1 MHAPMISAE
10 PSHPQNF
17 PPSRLHVHSSC
28 SAAVAA
34 CHTSFIDAAAPLGH
48 LILSCFRRF
57 VHDRREGEV
66 NALSWLEGR
75 IMGIDELL
83 GGHRKAVLDLA
94 VKHGARHVRIF
105 GSVARGS
112 AGPTSDIDVL
122 VSMDRGRSL
131 LDLCALGDDLE
142 DLLGRKVDI
151 LTEAAISPCLRD
163 RILSEAIAL

>member
-1 MHAPMISAE
+1 
-10 PSHPQNF
+10 
-17 PPSRLHVHSSC
+17 
-28 SAAVAA
+28 
-34 CHTSFIDAAAPLGH
+34 
-48 LILSCFRRF
+48 
-57 VHDRREGEV
+57 
-66 NALSWLEGR
+66 
-75 IMGIDELL
+75 MGIDELL